1 MDHREGDRGDDGEG
15 DGDDDA
21 DDNEAGR
28 ASALLLV
35 RELLSSSAS
44 PFGASGTS
52 QISSIELGGLSTECA
67 SDLSLR
73 PPIDDDELLANM
85 DSIAFVHF
93 SSACCVSKQSSSAAS
108 PADSV
113 SLLMFR
119 SRDADAER
127 TVDVCPACHHVSVF
141 EMVRMFSHT
150 RPPVFG
156 GGLMPVRSSSSRSV
170 TIDTLASPDRII
182 IVPFG
187 SRSSRSDVGL
197 RL

>member
-1 MDHREGDRGDDGEG
+1 MDHREGDCGDDGES

-73 PPIDDDELLANM
+73 PAIDDDE
-85 DSIAFVHF
+85 
-93 SSACCVSKQSSSAAS
+93 
-108 PADSV
+108 
-113 SLLMFR
+113 
-119 SRDADAER
+119 
-127 TVDVCPACHHVSVF
+127 
-141 EMVRMFSHT
+141 
-150 RPPVFG
+150 
-156 GGLMPVRSSSSRSV
+156 
-170 TIDTLASPDRII
+170 
-182 IVPFG
+182 
-187 SRSSRSDVGL
+187 
-197 RL
+197 